1 MRPLT
6 HFTSIPA
13 KPRRQRYANWLR
25 MACAVLIAGCASAM
39 SSPLPDTDAASAT
52 DVAPGVDADVLAD
65 VEPADPQAPV
75 DDPWEGF
82 NRHVHGFNNTADQ
95 LVFRPLAVGYDTVAP
110 APVKA
115 GVSRFF
121 ANLGMPATAVNQA
134 LQGRPRHAAQSLGRF
149 AVNFTVGIGGV
160 FDPATHFGV
169 PQHSPQDFGQ
179 TLATWGW
186 SESRYLVL
194 PLFGPR
200 TLRDTVAIVG
210 DQPVGT
216 GTGLDLD
223 AEGVAAHQAT
233 GRMHQHVV
241 ADAVAFRVEALQDTQ
256 RAVVQKAGPGAG
268 RGGGGVAVVVELQLG
283 VPGHGRSVKRLPCH
297 SAGGCGCGV
306 RTCSGE
312 IG

>member
-13 KPRRQRYANWLR
+13 KPRRQRYATWLR

-169 PQHSPQDFGQ
+169 PQHAPQDFGQ

-210 DQPVGT
+210 DQPLSPLGQVQSR
-216 GTGLDLD
+216 
-223 AEGVAAHQAT
+223 VAAAGLQMMEVVD
-233 GRMHQHVV
+233 GRARMLPLDKFRR
-241 ADAVAFRVEALQDTQ
+241 DAFDDYLLVRDAWAQRRKRQIQQDAHNSQ
-256 RAVVQKAGPGAG
+256 D
-268 RGGGGVAVVVELQLG
+268 
-283 VPGHGRSVKRLPCH
+283 
-297 SAGGCGCGV
+297 
-306 RTCSGE
+306 
-312 IG
+312 

>member
-39 SSPLPDTDAASAT
+39 SSPLPDTDGASAT

-65 VEPADPQAPV
+65 AEPSDPQAPV

-169 PQHSPQDFGQ
+169 PQHAPQDFGQ

-210 DQPVGT
+210 DQPLSPLGQVQSS
-216 GTGLDLD
+216 
-223 AEGVAAHQAT
+223 VAAAGLQMMEVVD
-233 GRMHQHVV
+233 GRARMLPLDKFRR
-241 ADAVAFRVEALQDTQ
+241 DAFDDYLLVRDAWAQRRKQQIQQELQD
-256 RAVVQKAGPGAG
+256 RP
-268 RGGGGVAVVVELQLG
+268 
-283 VPGHGRSVKRLPCH
+283 
-297 SAGGCGCGV
+297 
-306 RTCSGE
+306 
-312 IG
+312 

>member
-13 KPRRQRYANWLR
+13 KPRRQRYATWLR

-65 VEPADPQAPV
+65 AEPSDPQAPV

-169 PQHSPQDFGQ
+169 PQHAPQDFGQ

-210 DQPVGT
+210 DQPLSPLGQVHSS
-216 GTGLDLD
+216 
-223 AEGVAAHQAT
+223 VAAAGLQMMEVVD
-233 GRMHQHVV
+233 GRARMLPLDKFRR
-241 ADAVAFRVEALQDTQ
+241 DAFDDYLLVRDAWAQRRKRQIQQDAHNSQ
-256 RAVVQKAGPGAG
+256 D
-268 RGGGGVAVVVELQLG
+268 
-283 VPGHGRSVKRLPCH
+283 
-297 SAGGCGCGV
+297 
-306 RTCSGE
+306 
-312 IG
+312 

>member
-13 KPRRQRYANWLR
+13 KPRRQRYATWLR

-52 DVAPGVDADVLAD
+52 DVAPGVDADVLVDA
-65 VEPADPQAPV
+65 EPSDPQAPV

-169 PQHSPQDFGQ
+169 PQHAPQDFGQ

-210 DQPVGT
+210 DQPLSPLGQVQSR
-216 GTGLDLD
+216 
-223 AEGVAAHQAT
+223 VAAAGLQMMEVVD
-233 GRMHQHVV
+233 GRARMLPLDKFRR
-241 ADAVAFRVEALQDTQ
+241 DAFDDYLLVRDAWAQRRKQQIQQELQD
-256 RAVVQKAGPGAG
+256 RP
-268 RGGGGVAVVVELQLG
+268 
-283 VPGHGRSVKRLPCH
+283 
-297 SAGGCGCGV
+297 
-306 RTCSGE
+306 
-312 IG
+312 

>member
-13 KPRRQRYANWLR
+13 KPRRQRYATWLR

-39 SSPLPDTDAASAT
+39 SSPLPDTDGASAT

-65 VEPADPQAPV
+65 AEPSDPQAPV

-210 DQPVGT
+210 DQPLSPLGQVQSS
-216 GTGLDLD
+216 
-223 AEGVAAHQAT
+223 VAAAGLQMMEVVD
-233 GRMHQHVV
+233 GRARMLPLDKFRR
-241 ADAVAFRVEALQDTQ
+241 DAFDDYLLVRDAWAQRRKQQIQQELQD
-256 RAVVQKAGPGAG
+256 RP
-268 RGGGGVAVVVELQLG
+268 
-283 VPGHGRSVKRLPCH
+283 
-297 SAGGCGCGV
+297 
-306 RTCSGE
+306 
-312 IG
+312 

>member
-13 KPRRQRYANWLR
+13 KPRRQRYATWLR

-39 SSPLPDTDAASAT
+39 SSPLPDTDGASAT

-65 VEPADPQAPV
+65 AEPSDPQAPV

-169 PQHSPQDFGQ
+169 PQHAPQDFGQ

-186 SESRYLVL
+186 SESRYLVR
-194 PLFGPR
+194 PLSGPR

-210 DQPVGT
+210 DQPLSPLGQVHSS
-216 GTGLDLD
+216 
-223 AEGVAAHQAT
+223 VAAAGLQMMEVVD
-233 GRMHQHVV
+233 GRARMLPLDKFRR
-241 ADAVAFRVEALQDTQ
+241 DAFDDYLLVRDAWAQRRKQQIQQELQD
-256 RAVVQKAGPGAG
+256 RP
-268 RGGGGVAVVVELQLG
+268 
-283 VPGHGRSVKRLPCH
+283 
-297 SAGGCGCGV
+297 
-306 RTCSGE
+306 
-312 IG
+312 

>member
-6 HFTSIPA
+6 HFTFIPA
-13 KPRRQRYANWLR
+13 KPRRQRYATWLR

-65 VEPADPQAPV
+65 AEPADPQAPV

-169 PQHSPQDFGQ
+169 PQHAPQDFGQ

-210 DQPVGT
+210 DQPLSPLGQVQSS
-216 GTGLDLD
+216 
-223 AEGVAAHQAT
+223 VAAAGLQMMEVVD
-233 GRMHQHVV
+233 GRARMLPLDKFRR
-241 ADAVAFRVEALQDTQ
+241 DAFDDYLLVRDAWAQRRKQQIQQELQD
-256 RAVVQKAGPGAG
+256 RP
-268 RGGGGVAVVVELQLG
+268 
-283 VPGHGRSVKRLPCH
+283 
-297 SAGGCGCGV
+297 
-306 RTCSGE
+306 
-312 IG
+312 

>member
-52 DVAPGVDADVLAD
+52 DVAPGVDADVLVDA
-65 VEPADPQAPV
+65 EPSDPQAPV

-169 PQHSPQDFGQ
+169 PQHAPQDFGQ

-210 DQPVGT
+210 DQPLSPLGQVQSR
-216 GTGLDLD
+216 
-223 AEGVAAHQAT
+223 VAAAGLQMMEVVD
-233 GRMHQHVV
+233 GRARMLPLDKFRR
-241 ADAVAFRVEALQDTQ
+241 DAFDDYLLVRDAWAQRRKQQIQQELQD
-256 RAVVQKAGPGAG
+256 RP
-268 RGGGGVAVVVELQLG
+268 
-283 VPGHGRSVKRLPCH
+283 
-297 SAGGCGCGV
+297 
-306 RTCSGE
+306 
-312 IG
+312 

>member
-13 KPRRQRYANWLR
+13 KPRRQRYATWLR

-39 SSPLPDTDAASAT
+39 SSPLPDTDGASAT

-65 VEPADPQAPV
+65 AEPSDPQAPV

-169 PQHSPQDFGQ
+169 PQHAPQDFGQ

-210 DQPVGT
+210 DQPLSPLGQVQSS
-216 GTGLDLD
+216 
-223 AEGVAAHQAT
+223 VAAAGLQMMEVVD
-233 GRMHQHVV
+233 GRARMLPLDKFRR
-241 ADAVAFRVEALQDTQ
+241 DAFDDYLLVRDAWAQRRKQQIQQDAHNSQ
-256 RAVVQKAGPGAG
+256 D
-268 RGGGGVAVVVELQLG
+268 
-283 VPGHGRSVKRLPCH
+283 
-297 SAGGCGCGV
+297 
-306 RTCSGE
+306 
-312 IG
+312 

>member
-210 DQPVGT
+210 DQPLSPLGQVQSS
-216 GTGLDLD
+216 
-223 AEGVAAHQAT
+223 VAAAGLQMMEVVD
-233 GRMHQHVV
+233 GRARMLPLDKFRR
-241 ADAVAFRVEALQDTQ
+241 DAFDDYLLVRDAWAQRRKQQIQQELQD
-256 RAVVQKAGPGAG
+256 RP
-268 RGGGGVAVVVELQLG
+268 
-283 VPGHGRSVKRLPCH
+283 
-297 SAGGCGCGV
+297 
-306 RTCSGE
+306 
-312 IG
+312 

>member
-169 PQHSPQDFGQ
+169 PQHAPQDFGQ

-210 DQPVGT
+210 DQPLSPLGQVQSS
-216 GTGLDLD
+216 
-223 AEGVAAHQAT
+223 VAAAGLQMMEVVD
-233 GRMHQHVV
+233 GRARMLPLDKFRR
-241 ADAVAFRVEALQDTQ
+241 DAFDDYLLVRDAWAQRRKRQIQQDAHNSQ
-256 RAVVQKAGPGAG
+256 D
-268 RGGGGVAVVVELQLG
+268 
-283 VPGHGRSVKRLPCH
+283 
-297 SAGGCGCGV
+297 
-306 RTCSGE
+306 
-312 IG
+312 

>member
-1 MRPLT
+1 
-6 HFTSIPA
+6 
-13 KPRRQRYANWLR
+13 

-169 PQHSPQDFGQ
+169 PQHAPQDFGQ

-210 DQPVGT
+210 DQPLSPLGQVQSR
-216 GTGLDLD
+216 
-223 AEGVAAHQAT
+223 VAAAGLQMMEVVD
-233 GRMHQHVV
+233 GRARMLPLDKFRR
-241 ADAVAFRVEALQDTQ
+241 DAFDDYLLVRDAWAQRRKRQIQQDAHNSQ
-256 RAVVQKAGPGAG
+256 D
-268 RGGGGVAVVVELQLG
+268 
-283 VPGHGRSVKRLPCH
+283 
-297 SAGGCGCGV
+297 
-306 RTCSGE
+306 
-312 IG
+312 

>member
-65 VEPADPQAPV
+65 AEPADPQAPV

-210 DQPVGT
+210 DQPLSPLGQVQSR
-216 GTGLDLD
+216 
-223 AEGVAAHQAT
+223 VAAAGLQMMEVVD
-233 GRMHQHVV
+233 GRARMLPLDKFRR
-241 ADAVAFRVEALQDTQ
+241 DAFDDYLLVRDAWAQRRKQQIQQELQD
-256 RAVVQKAGPGAG
+256 RP
-268 RGGGGVAVVVELQLG
+268 
-283 VPGHGRSVKRLPCH
+283 
-297 SAGGCGCGV
+297 
-306 RTCSGE
+306 
-312 IG
+312 

>member
-13 KPRRQRYANWLR
+13 KPRRQRYATWLR

-39 SSPLPDTDAASAT
+39 SSPLPDTDGASAT

-65 VEPADPQAPV
+65 AEPSDPQAPV

-169 PQHSPQDFGQ
+169 PQHAPQDFGQ

-210 DQPVGT
+210 DQPLSPLGQVHSS
-216 GTGLDLD
+216 
-223 AEGVAAHQAT
+223 VAAAGLQMMEVVD
-233 GRMHQHVV
+233 GRARMLPLDKFRR
-241 ADAVAFRVEALQDTQ
+241 DAFDDYLLVRDAWAQRRKQQIQQELQD
-256 RAVVQKAGPGAG
+256 RP
-268 RGGGGVAVVVELQLG
+268 
-283 VPGHGRSVKRLPCH
+283 
-297 SAGGCGCGV
+297 
-306 RTCSGE
+306 
-312 IG
+312 

>member
-6 HFTSIPA
+6 HFTFIPA

-52 DVAPGVDADVLAD
+52 DVAPGVDADVLVDA
-65 VEPADPQAPV
+65 EPADPQAPV

-210 DQPVGT
+210 DQPLSPLGQVQSR
-216 GTGLDLD
+216 
-223 AEGVAAHQAT
+223 VAAAGLQMMEVVD
-233 GRMHQHVV
+233 GRARMLPLDKFRR
-241 ADAVAFRVEALQDTQ
+241 DAFDDYLLVRDAWAQRRKRQIQQDAHNSQ
-256 RAVVQKAGPGAG
+256 D
-268 RGGGGVAVVVELQLG
+268 
-283 VPGHGRSVKRLPCH
+283 
-297 SAGGCGCGV
+297 
-306 RTCSGE
+306 
-312 IG
+312 

>member
-39 SSPLPDTDAASAT
+39 SSPLPDTDGASAT

-65 VEPADPQAPV
+65 AEPSDPQAPV

-210 DQPVGT
+210 DQPLSPLGQVQSR
-216 GTGLDLD
+216 
-223 AEGVAAHQAT
+223 VAAAGLQMMEVVD
-233 GRMHQHVV
+233 GRARMLPLDKFRR
-241 ADAVAFRVEALQDTQ
+241 DAFDDYLLVRDAWAQRRKQQIQQELQD
-256 RAVVQKAGPGAG
+256 RP
-268 RGGGGVAVVVELQLG
+268 
-283 VPGHGRSVKRLPCH
+283 
-297 SAGGCGCGV
+297 
-306 RTCSGE
+306 
-312 IG
+312 

>member
-6 HFTSIPA
+6 HFTFIPA
-13 KPRRQRYANWLR
+13 KPRRQRYATWLR

-210 DQPVGT
+210 DQPLSPLGQVQSR
-216 GTGLDLD
+216 
-223 AEGVAAHQAT
+223 VAAAGLQMMEVVD
-233 GRMHQHVV
+233 GRARMLPLDKFRR
-241 ADAVAFRVEALQDTQ
+241 DAFDDYLLVRDAWAQ
-256 RAVVQKAGPGAG
+256 RRKQPIQQ
-268 RGGGGVAVVVELQLG
+268 EL
-283 VPGHGRSVKRLPCH
+283 PDRPD
-297 SAGGCGCGV
+297 
-306 RTCSGE
+306 
-312 IG
+312 

>member
-65 VEPADPQAPV
+65 AEPADPQAPV

-169 PQHSPQDFGQ
+169 PQHAPQDFGQ

-210 DQPVGT
+210 DQPLSPLGQVQSR
-216 GTGLDLD
+216 
-223 AEGVAAHQAT
+223 VAAAGLQMMEVVD
-233 GRMHQHVV
+233 GRARMLPLDKFRR
-241 ADAVAFRVEALQDTQ
+241 DAFDDYLLVRDAWAQRRKQQIQQELQD
-256 RAVVQKAGPGAG
+256 RP
-268 RGGGGVAVVVELQLG
+268 
-283 VPGHGRSVKRLPCH
+283 
-297 SAGGCGCGV
+297 
-306 RTCSGE
+306 
-312 IG
+312 

>member
-6 HFTSIPA
+6 HFTFIPA
-13 KPRRQRYANWLR
+13 KPRRQRYATWLR

-39 SSPLPDTDAASAT
+39 SSPLPDTGAASAT

-65 VEPADPQAPV
+65 AEPSDPQAPV

-82 NRHVHGFNNTADQ
+82 NRHVHDFNNTADQ

-169 PQHSPQDFGQ
+169 PQHAPQDFGQ

-210 DQPVGT
+210 DQPLSPLGQVQSS
-216 GTGLDLD
+216 
-223 AEGVAAHQAT
+223 VAAAGLQMMEVVD
-233 GRMHQHVV
+233 GRARMLPLDKFRR
-241 ADAVAFRVEALQDTQ
+241 DAFDDYLLVRDAWAQRRKRQIQQDAHNSQ
-256 RAVVQKAGPGAG
+256 D
-268 RGGGGVAVVVELQLG
+268 
-283 VPGHGRSVKRLPCH
+283 
-297 SAGGCGCGV
+297 
-306 RTCSGE
+306 
-312 IG
+312 

>member
-13 KPRRQRYANWLR
+13 KPRRQRYATWLR

-186 SESRYLVL
+186 SESRYLVR

-210 DQPVGT
+210 DQPLSPLGQVHSS
-216 GTGLDLD
+216 
-223 AEGVAAHQAT
+223 VAAAGLQMMEVVD
-233 GRMHQHVV
+233 GRARMLPLDKFRR
-241 ADAVAFRVEALQDTQ
+241 DAFDDYLLVRDAWAQRRKQQIQQELQD
-256 RAVVQKAGPGAG
+256 RP
-268 RGGGGVAVVVELQLG
+268 
-283 VPGHGRSVKRLPCH
+283 
-297 SAGGCGCGV
+297 
-306 RTCSGE
+306 
-312 IG
+312 

>member
-210 DQPVGT
+210 DQPLSPLGQVQSS
-216 GTGLDLD
+216 
-223 AEGVAAHQAT
+223 VAAAGLQMMEVVD
-233 GRMHQHVV
+233 GRARMLPLDKFRR
-241 ADAVAFRVEALQDTQ
+241 DAFDDYLLVRDAWAQRRKRQIQQDAHNSQ
-256 RAVVQKAGPGAG
+256 D
-268 RGGGGVAVVVELQLG
+268 
-283 VPGHGRSVKRLPCH
+283 
-297 SAGGCGCGV
+297 
-306 RTCSGE
+306 
-312 IG
+312 

>member
-6 HFTSIPA
+6 HFTFIPA
-13 KPRRQRYANWLR
+13 KPRRQRYATWLR

-52 DVAPGVDADVLAD
+52 DVAPGVDADVLVDA
-65 VEPADPQAPV
+65 EPSDPQAPV

-169 PQHSPQDFGQ
+169 PQHAPQDFGQ

-210 DQPVGT
+210 DQPLSPLGQVQSR
-216 GTGLDLD
+216 
-223 AEGVAAHQAT
+223 VAAAGLQMMEVVD
-233 GRMHQHVV
+233 GRARMLPLDKFRR
-241 ADAVAFRVEALQDTQ
+241 DAFDDYLLVRDAWAQRRKQQIQQELQD
-256 RAVVQKAGPGAG
+256 RP
-268 RGGGGVAVVVELQLG
+268 
-283 VPGHGRSVKRLPCH
+283 
-297 SAGGCGCGV
+297 
-306 RTCSGE
+306 
-312 IG
+312 

>member
-6 HFTSIPA
+6 HFTFIPA
-13 KPRRQRYANWLR
+13 KPRRQRYATWLR

-210 DQPVGT
+210 DQPLSPLGQVQSR
-216 GTGLDLD
+216 
-223 AEGVAAHQAT
+223 VAAAGLQMMEVVD
-233 GRMHQHVV
+233 GRARMLPLDKFRR
-241 ADAVAFRVEALQDTQ
+241 DAFDDYLLVRDAWAQRRKRQIQQDAHNSQ
-256 RAVVQKAGPGAG
+256 D
-268 RGGGGVAVVVELQLG
+268 
-283 VPGHGRSVKRLPCH
+283 
-297 SAGGCGCGV
+297 
-306 RTCSGE
+306 
-312 IG
+312 

>member
-6 HFTSIPA
+6 HFTFIPA
-13 KPRRQRYANWLR
+13 KPRRQRYATWLR

-169 PQHSPQDFGQ
+169 PQHAPQDFGQ

-210 DQPVGT
+210 DQPLSPLGQVQSS
-216 GTGLDLD
+216 
-223 AEGVAAHQAT
+223 VAAAGLQMMEVVD
-233 GRMHQHVV
+233 GRARMLPLDKFRR
-241 ADAVAFRVEALQDTQ
+241 DAFDDYLLVRDAWAQRRKQQIQQELQD
-256 RAVVQKAGPGAG
+256 RP
-268 RGGGGVAVVVELQLG
+268 
-283 VPGHGRSVKRLPCH
+283 
-297 SAGGCGCGV
+297 
-306 RTCSGE
+306 
-312 IG
+312 

>member
-13 KPRRQRYANWLR
+13 KPRRQRYATWLR

-39 SSPLPDTDAASAT
+39 SSPLPDTDGASAT

-65 VEPADPQAPV
+65 AEPSDPQAPV

-82 NRHVHGFNNTADQ
+82 NRHVHDFNNTADQ

-210 DQPVGT
+210 DQPLSPLGQVQSR
-216 GTGLDLD
+216 
-223 AEGVAAHQAT
+223 VAAAGLQMMEVVD
-233 GRMHQHVV
+233 GRARMLPLDKFRR
-241 ADAVAFRVEALQDTQ
+241 DAFDDYLLVRDAWAQRRKQQIQQELQD
-256 RAVVQKAGPGAG
+256 RP
-268 RGGGGVAVVVELQLG
+268 
-283 VPGHGRSVKRLPCH
+283 
-297 SAGGCGCGV
+297 
-306 RTCSGE
+306 
-312 IG
+312 

>member
-13 KPRRQRYANWLR
+13 KPRRQRYATWLR

-39 SSPLPDTDAASAT
+39 SSPLPDTDGASAT

-210 DQPVGT
+210 DQPLSPLGQVQSR
-216 GTGLDLD
+216 
-223 AEGVAAHQAT
+223 VAAAGLQMMEVVD
-233 GRMHQHVV
+233 GRARMLPLDKFRR
-241 ADAVAFRVEALQDTQ
+241 DAFDDYLLVRDAWAQRRKQQIQQELQD
-256 RAVVQKAGPGAG
+256 RP
-268 RGGGGVAVVVELQLG
+268 
-283 VPGHGRSVKRLPCH
+283 
-297 SAGGCGCGV
+297 
-306 RTCSGE
+306 
-312 IG
+312 

>member
-13 KPRRQRYANWLR
+13 KPRRQRYATWLR
-25 MACAVLIAGCASAM
+25 MACAVLIAGSASAM

-169 PQHSPQDFGQ
+169 PQHAPQDFGQ

-210 DQPVGT
+210 DQPLSPLGQVQSS
-216 GTGLDLD
+216 
-223 AEGVAAHQAT
+223 VAAAGLQMMEVVD
-233 GRMHQHVV
+233 GRARMLPLDKFRR
-241 ADAVAFRVEALQDTQ
+241 DAFDDYLLVRDAWAQRRKQQIQQELQD
-256 RAVVQKAGPGAG
+256 RP
-268 RGGGGVAVVVELQLG
+268 
-283 VPGHGRSVKRLPCH
+283 
-297 SAGGCGCGV
+297 
-306 RTCSGE
+306 
-312 IG
+312 

>member
-6 HFTSIPA
+6 HFTFIPA
-13 KPRRQRYANWLR
+13 KPRRQRYATWLR

-39 SSPLPDTDAASAT
+39 SSPLPDTDGASAT

-65 VEPADPQAPV
+65 AEPSDPQAPV

-169 PQHSPQDFGQ
+169 PQHAPQDFGQ

-210 DQPVGT
+210 DQPLSPLGQVHSS
-216 GTGLDLD
+216 
-223 AEGVAAHQAT
+223 VAAAGLQMMEVVD
-233 GRMHQHVV
+233 GRARMLPLDKFRR
-241 ADAVAFRVEALQDTQ
+241 DAFDDYLLVRDAWAQRRKQQTQQELQD
-256 RAVVQKAGPGAG
+256 RPD
-268 RGGGGVAVVVELQLG
+268 
-283 VPGHGRSVKRLPCH
+283 
-297 SAGGCGCGV
+297 
-306 RTCSGE
+306 
-312 IG
+312 

>member
-13 KPRRQRYANWLR
+13 KPRRQRYATWLR

-39 SSPLPDTDAASAT
+39 SSPLPDTDGASAT

-65 VEPADPQAPV
+65 AEPSDPQAPV

-121 ANLGMPATAVNQA
+121 ANLGMPTTAVNQA

-210 DQPVGT
+210 DQPLSPLGQVHSS
-216 GTGLDLD
+216 
-223 AEGVAAHQAT
+223 VAAAGLQMMEVVD
-233 GRMHQHVV
+233 GRARMLPLDKFRR
-241 ADAVAFRVEALQDTQ
+241 DAFDDYLLVRDAWAQRRKQQIQQELQD
-256 RAVVQKAGPGAG
+256 RP
-268 RGGGGVAVVVELQLG
+268 
-283 VPGHGRSVKRLPCH
+283 
-297 SAGGCGCGV
+297 
-306 RTCSGE
+306 
-312 IG
+312 

>member
-13 KPRRQRYANWLR
+13 KPRRQRYATWLR

-52 DVAPGVDADVLAD
+52 DVAPDVDADVLAD

-169 PQHSPQDFGQ
+169 PQHAPQDFGQ

-210 DQPVGT
+210 DQPLSPLGQVQSR
-216 GTGLDLD
+216 
-223 AEGVAAHQAT
+223 VAAAGLQMMEVVD
-233 GRMHQHVV
+233 GRARMLPLDKFRR
-241 ADAVAFRVEALQDTQ
+241 DAFDDYLLVRDAWAQRRKQQIQQELQD
-256 RAVVQKAGPGAG
+256 RP
-268 RGGGGVAVVVELQLG
+268 
-283 VPGHGRSVKRLPCH
+283 
-297 SAGGCGCGV
+297 
-306 RTCSGE
+306 
-312 IG
+312 

>member
-39 SSPLPDTDAASAT
+39 SSPLPDTDGASAT

-65 VEPADPQAPV
+65 AEPSDPQAPV

-82 NRHVHGFNNTADQ
+82 NRHVHDFNNTADQ

-169 PQHSPQDFGQ
+169 PQHAPQDFGQ

-210 DQPVGT
+210 DQPLSPLGQVQSS
-216 GTGLDLD
+216 
-223 AEGVAAHQAT
+223 VAAAGLQMMEVVD
-233 GRMHQHVV
+233 GRARMLPLDKFRR
-241 ADAVAFRVEALQDTQ
+241 DAFDDYLLVRDAWAQRRKRQIQQDAHNSQ
-256 RAVVQKAGPGAG
+256 D
-268 RGGGGVAVVVELQLG
+268 
-283 VPGHGRSVKRLPCH
+283 
-297 SAGGCGCGV
+297 
-306 RTCSGE
+306 
-312 IG
+312 

>member
-13 KPRRQRYANWLR
+13 KPRRQRYATWLR

-52 DVAPGVDADVLAD
+52 DVAFVVDSDVLAD
-65 VEPADPQAPV
+65 VEPADPQAPA

-169 PQHSPQDFGQ
+169 PQHAPQDFGQ

-210 DQPVGT
+210 DQPLSPLGQVQSR
-216 GTGLDLD
+216 
-223 AEGVAAHQAT
+223 VAAAGLQMMEVVD
-233 GRMHQHVV
+233 GRARMLPLDKFRR
-241 ADAVAFRVEALQDTQ
+241 DAFDDYLLVRDAWAQRRKQQIQQELQD
-256 RAVVQKAGPGAG
+256 RP
-268 RGGGGVAVVVELQLG
+268 
-283 VPGHGRSVKRLPCH
+283 
-297 SAGGCGCGV
+297 
-306 RTCSGE
+306 
-312 IG
+312 

>member
-65 VEPADPQAPV
+65 AEPSDPQAPV

-82 NRHVHGFNNTADQ
+82 NRHVHDFNNTADQ

-169 PQHSPQDFGQ
+169 PQHAPQDFGQ

-210 DQPVGT
+210 DQPLSPLGQVQSS
-216 GTGLDLD
+216 
-223 AEGVAAHQAT
+223 VAAAGLQMMEVVD
-233 GRMHQHVV
+233 GRARMLPLDKFRR
-241 ADAVAFRVEALQDTQ
+241 DAFDDYLLVRDAWAQRRKQQIQQELQD
-256 RAVVQKAGPGAG
+256 RP
-268 RGGGGVAVVVELQLG
+268 
-283 VPGHGRSVKRLPCH
+283 
-297 SAGGCGCGV
+297 
-306 RTCSGE
+306 
-312 IG
+312 

>member
-13 KPRRQRYANWLR
+13 KPRRQRYATWLR

-39 SSPLPDTDAASAT
+39 SSPLPDTDGASAT

-65 VEPADPQAPV
+65 AEPSDPQAPV

-82 NRHVHGFNNTADQ
+82 NRHVHDFNNTADQ

-169 PQHSPQDFGQ
+169 PQHAPQDFGQ

-210 DQPVGT
+210 DQPLSPLGQVQSR
-216 GTGLDLD
+216 
-223 AEGVAAHQAT
+223 VAAAGLQMMEVVD
-233 GRMHQHVV
+233 GRARMLPLDKFRR
-241 ADAVAFRVEALQDTQ
+241 DAFDDYLLVRDAWAQRRKQQIQQELQD
-256 RAVVQKAGPGAG
+256 RP
-268 RGGGGVAVVVELQLG
+268 
-283 VPGHGRSVKRLPCH
+283 
-297 SAGGCGCGV
+297 
-306 RTCSGE
+306 
-312 IG
+312 

>member
-52 DVAPGVDADVLAD
+52 DVAPGVDADVLVDA
-65 VEPADPQAPV
+65 EPSDPQAPV

-169 PQHSPQDFGQ
+169 PQHAPQDFGQ

-210 DQPVGT
+210 DQPLSPLGQVQSS
-216 GTGLDLD
+216 
-223 AEGVAAHQAT
+223 VAAAGLQMMEVVD
-233 GRMHQHVV
+233 GRARMLPLDKFRR
-241 ADAVAFRVEALQDTQ
+241 DAFDDYLLVRDAWAQRRKQQIQQELQD
-256 RAVVQKAGPGAG
+256 RP
-268 RGGGGVAVVVELQLG
+268 
-283 VPGHGRSVKRLPCH
+283 
-297 SAGGCGCGV
+297 
-306 RTCSGE
+306 
-312 IG
+312 

>member
-13 KPRRQRYANWLR
+13 KPRRQRYATWLR

-39 SSPLPDTDAASAT
+39 SSPLPDTDGASAT

-169 PQHSPQDFGQ
+169 PQHAPQDFGQ

-210 DQPVGT
+210 DQPLSPLGQVHSS
-216 GTGLDLD
+216 
-223 AEGVAAHQAT
+223 VAAAGLQMMEVVD
-233 GRMHQHVV
+233 GRARMLPLDKFRR
-241 ADAVAFRVEALQDTQ
+241 DAFDDYLLVRDAWAQRRKQQIQQELQD
-256 RAVVQKAGPGAG
+256 RP
-268 RGGGGVAVVVELQLG
+268 
-283 VPGHGRSVKRLPCH
+283 
-297 SAGGCGCGV
+297 
-306 RTCSGE
+306 
-312 IG
+312 

>member
-13 KPRRQRYANWLR
+13 KPRRQRYATWLR

-39 SSPLPDTDAASAT
+39 SSPLPDTDGASAT

-65 VEPADPQAPV
+65 AEPSDPQAPV

-169 PQHSPQDFGQ
+169 PQHAPQDFGQ

-210 DQPVGT
+210 DQPLSPLGQVHSS
-216 GTGLDLD
+216 
-223 AEGVAAHQAT
+223 VAAAGLQMMEVVD
-233 GRMHQHVV
+233 GRARMLPLDKFRR
-241 ADAVAFRVEALQDTQ
+241 DAFDDYLLVRDAWAQRRKQQTQQELQD
-256 RAVVQKAGPGAG
+256 RPD
-268 RGGGGVAVVVELQLG
+268 
-283 VPGHGRSVKRLPCH
+283 
-297 SAGGCGCGV
+297 
-306 RTCSGE
+306 
-312 IG
+312 

>member
-13 KPRRQRYANWLR
+13 KPRRQRYATWLR

-39 SSPLPDTDAASAT
+39 SSPLPDTDGASAT

-65 VEPADPQAPV
+65 AEPSDPQAPV

-169 PQHSPQDFGQ
+169 PQHAPQDFGQ

-210 DQPVGT
+210 DQPLSPLGQVQSR
-216 GTGLDLD
+216 
-223 AEGVAAHQAT
+223 VAAAGLQMMEVVD
-233 GRMHQHVV
+233 GRARMLPLDKFRR
-241 ADAVAFRVEALQDTQ
+241 DAFDDYLLVRDAWAQRRKQQIQQELQD
-256 RAVVQKAGPGAG
+256 RP
-268 RGGGGVAVVVELQLG
+268 
-283 VPGHGRSVKRLPCH
+283 
-297 SAGGCGCGV
+297 
-306 RTCSGE
+306 
-312 IG
+312 

>member
-39 SSPLPDTDAASAT
+39 SSPMPDTDGASAT

-65 VEPADPQAPV
+65 AEPSDPQAPV

-169 PQHSPQDFGQ
+169 PQHAPQDFGQ

-210 DQPVGT
+210 DQPLSPLGQVQSS
-216 GTGLDLD
+216 
-223 AEGVAAHQAT
+223 VAAAGLQMMEVVDVRA
-233 GRMHQHVV
+233 RMLPLDKFRR
-241 ADAVAFRVEALQDTQ
+241 DAFDDYLLVRDAWAQRRKQQIQQELQD
-256 RAVVQKAGPGAG
+256 RP
-268 RGGGGVAVVVELQLG
+268 
-283 VPGHGRSVKRLPCH
+283 
-297 SAGGCGCGV
+297 
-306 RTCSGE
+306 
-312 IG
+312 